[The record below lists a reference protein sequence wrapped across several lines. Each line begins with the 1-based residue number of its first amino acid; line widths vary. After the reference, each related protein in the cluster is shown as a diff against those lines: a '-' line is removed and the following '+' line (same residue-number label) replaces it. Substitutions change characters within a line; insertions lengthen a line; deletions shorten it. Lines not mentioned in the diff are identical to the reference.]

1 MKNQR
6 LRQLASLLIVSEI
19 MFVFLPGRAS
29 AVTQS
34 EIDDL
39 QHQVDLLGEEREQ
52 SQTRIDELL
61 AEQTSVL
68 EQKAVLDQQ
77 SSSTRR
83 RIQLIADQI
92 DLYREMLQDKEKEVE
107 QARQEE
113 QEHLQ
118 RYRARIRAMEENSS
132 FSLLDILLHS
142 SSLLDVLSV
151 GDDIGEIMDS
161 DKKLMEDYIAARQE
175 CQAALNSLEE
185 TKGKLESKQD
195 ELLQEQ
201 ADLQAEL
208 DQADALIQALE
219 RDLSSAAADYAL
231 RAAEEEKLD
240 AYVNE
245 LSRQYLA
252 DKRRALKY
260 ASAPPNL
267 MWPAPSCKLLTSRF
281 GYRMHPIFNYER
293 FHAGVDIGAQYGSE
307 IVAAEDGV
315 VLIAEYSDSY
325 GNYVVLDHGGG
336 YTTLYAHMCEIAVDV
351 SQEITQGD
359 ILGYVGSTGWST
371 GPHLHFEV
379 RVNGEK
385 TDPAS
390 YFDGLSYYNC

>member
-118 RYRARIRAMEENSS
+118 RYTHYEIYHHGNDKAH
-132 FSLLDILLHS
+132 SL
-142 SSLLDVLSV
+142 
-151 GDDIGEIMDS
+151 
-161 DKKLMEDYIAARQE
+161 YR
-175 CQAALNSLEE
+175 
-185 TKGKLESKQD
+185 T
-195 ELLQEQ
+195 
-201 ADLQAEL
+201 
-208 DQADALIQALE
+208 
-219 RDLSSAAADYAL
+219 
-231 RAAEEEKLD
+231 
-240 AYVNE
+240 
-245 LSRQYLA
+245 
-252 DKRRALKY
+252 
-260 ASAPPNL
+260 AS
-267 MWPAPSCKLLTSRF
+267 
-281 GYRMHPIFNYER
+281 
-293 FHAGVDIGAQYGSE
+293 
-307 IVAAEDGV
+307 
-315 VLIAEYSDSY
+315 
-325 GNYVVLDHGGG
+325 
-336 YTTLYAHMCEIAVDV
+336 
-351 SQEITQGD
+351 
-359 ILGYVGSTGWST
+359 
-371 GPHLHFEV
+371 
-379 RVNGEK
+379 
-385 TDPAS
+385 
-390 YFDGLSYYNC
+390 